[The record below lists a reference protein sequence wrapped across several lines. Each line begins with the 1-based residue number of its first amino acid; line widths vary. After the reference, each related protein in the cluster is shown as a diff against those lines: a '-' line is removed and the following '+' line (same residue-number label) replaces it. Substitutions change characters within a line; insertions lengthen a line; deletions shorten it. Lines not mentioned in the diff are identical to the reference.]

1 MIDSDAR
8 LFVLDEQ
15 GLFFSESRQELHTF
29 NTPATFIWCCLE
41 ENLDPAEIAAA
52 YERTFAVSGVEAE
65 AHVAGMLSQWQ
76 GLGYISGFD
85 PSRAPRIE
93 LTTALGRLLSTPAL
107 RVAFAA
113 SPAETAR
120 ALALRADH
128 VAAFV
133 ALDPESLERQS
144 EMLRARHSELR
155 LGSPPTGSDT
165 VFVSVLSS
173 GRSALEVATESRLL
187 KFSAPSLACHYRLL
201 DTVFRVRFAS
211 LVQGDAVQPA
221 LAHLAVE
228 ETKRPD
234 VVLELLEAGED
245 HLILED
251 IVPVEHCSGLDRL
264 APLVKGTVR
273 RLAVN
278 RHRHF
283 LQLHAGV
290 VSNGERCLILP
301 GAPGSGK
308 TTLTAALSAAGF
320 QYFSDE
326 FALLEENTLELRPV
340 PLSLTVKPGAI
351 DVLTAYYPEL
361 SGLPAHLREDMQIV
375 RYLRPRGA
383 LPDPDRSCPVG
394 WIVFPRYA
402 PGAATA
408 LRALG
413 KADTLHRLMRECLA
427 VPEPLDGSRVQSL
440 VNWIRQV
447 NCFELSVRSLAEAVD
462 VLRDLCGISP

>member
-8 LFVLDEQ
+8 LFVLEEE
-15 GLFFSESRQELHTF
+15 GLFFSESRQELYTF

-41 ENLDPAEIAAA
+41 EGLNPSEITAA
-52 YERTFAVSGVEAE
+52 YESTFAVGSVEAQ
-65 AHVAGMLSQWQ
+65 AHVGDMLSQWQ
-76 GLGYISGFD
+76 GLGYISALD
-85 PSRAPRIE
+85 PSRAPRID
-93 LTTALGRLLSTPAL
+93 LITALGRLLSTPTL
-107 RVAFAA
+107 RAAFAA
-113 SPAETAR
+113 SPADTAR
-120 ALALRADH
+120 ALALRAEDL
-128 VAAFV
+128 AAFV
-133 ALDPESLERQS
+133 ALDPESLERQA
-144 EMLRARHSELR
+144 EMVRARHSELR

-165 VFVSVLSS
+165 LFISVLTR
-173 GRSALEVATESRLL
+173 GKSALEAAAEARLRSL
-187 KFSAPSLACHYRLL
+187 STPSIARQCRLL
-201 DTVFRVRFAS
+201 DTTFRVRFAS
-211 LVQGDAVQPA
+211 RVQADAVQPA

-228 ETKRPD
+228 DTRRPD
-234 VVLELLEAGED
+234 VLLDVVEGDES

-251 IVPVEHCSGLDRL
+251 IVPTEHCLRLDRL
-264 APLVKGTVR
+264 APLVKDTVR

-283 LQLHAGV
+283 LQIHAGV
-290 VSNGERCLILP
+290 VSNGERCLMLP

-308 TTLTAALSAAGF
+308 TTLTAALSAAGL

-351 DVLTAYYPEL
+351 DALSAYYPEL
-361 SGLPAHLREDMQIV
+361 SGLPAHVREDVQMV
-375 RYLRPRGA
+375 RYLSPRGP

-427 VPEPLDGSRVQSL
+427 VPEALDGSRVLSL

-447 NCFELSVRSLAEAVD
+447 ECFELSLRSLAEGVD
-462 VLRDLCGISP
+462 VIRDLCKISQ